1 MIDGLDSKDAN
12 INFYV
17 NELQNNKNLIS
28 EYLDAL
34 TLKHQIYVENCFK
47 VLNIISENSPD
58 FLYPHWD
65 FFVNHMRSENNY
77 HITHAIIII
86 SNLTAVDVQKKFE
99 DILDEFFDNL
109 KSDKTIVP
117 MYLLKYS
124 SIIVNY
130 KPYLEDKITNILIDI
145 EKIHPGK
152 QIELIKSAVI
162 ESFSTYFKE
171 SKNKEKI
178 IEFVKKQINSPS
190 PKTKKTAKEFLIRYG
205 EE

>member
-162 ESFSTYFKE
+162 ESFSTYFNE

-178 IEFVKKQINSPS
+178 IDFVKKQINSPS